1 MNAEQAQE
9 RISAALDAI
18 DAAHHVLRETSS
30 DVVGNDF
37 RLDVAD
43 RLETQHRTNRGLKQ
57 PGRERDPAAGSGDER
72 PEAAVENLQMADGSS
87 GDLAGVDQSQL
98 HRGPGEFIRR
108 GGVGEVPGVV
118 GEARREDRF

>member
-43 RLETQHRTNRGLKQ
+43 RLEDPTPHQ
-57 PGRERDPAAGSGDER
+57 PG
-72 PEAAVENLQMADGSS
+72 PEATGT
-87 GDLAGVDQSQL
+87 
-98 HRGPGEFIRR
+98 
-108 GGVGEVPGVV
+108 
-118 GEARREDRF
+118 